1 VGGAATV
8 RFAHNAERQFAAL
21 LDFYGV
27 RWAYEPR
34 TFVLERHPDG
44 RPRCAFTPDF
54 HLPDFDLFIELT
66 TLRQELVTRKNAKV
80 RQLRALH
87 PEVRVKVL
95 YRRDYLHLGARFGLE
110 PPQQRRLGVDPPDGE
125 REAVGAG

>member
-1 VGGAATV
+1 MGEGPV
-8 RFAHNAERQFAAL
+8 RFAHNAERQFANL

-54 HLPDFDLFIELT
+54 HLPDFDLYIELT

-80 RQLRALH
+80 RRLQELH

-95 YRRDYLHLGARFGLE
+95 YQRDYLHLGARFGLE
-110 PPQQRRLGVDPPDGE
+110 LPEQSRHGA
-125 REAVGAG
+125 EASPAGR